1 MAALNHHKPYNI
13 GIDGYVYCDRRN
25 VEESNPWAAHDEPS
39 GHDDDQQAKEDYE
52 WLTYRPE
59 QYEIFPAAE
68 AVNILQFAKVWLQ
81 MQ

>member
-13 GIDGYVYCDRRN
+13 GIDGYGYGDRRN
-25 VEESNPWAAHDEPS
+25 DEESNPWAAHDEPS
-39 GHDDDQQAKEDYE
+39 AQDDDQQAKEDCG
-52 WLTYRPE
+52 WSTYRPE

>member
-25 VEESNPWAAHDEPS
+25 VEESNPWAAHDESS

-59 QYEIFPAAE
+59 QCEIFQATE

>member
-13 GIDGYVYCDRRN
+13 GIDGYVYCDRGN
-25 VEESNPWAAHDEPS
+25 VEESNPWAAHDESS
-39 GHDDDQQAKEDYE
+39 GHDDQQAKEDYE

-59 QYEIFPAAE
+59 QCEIFPATE

>member
-13 GIDGYVYCDRRN
+13 GIDGYVYCDRGK
-25 VEESNPWAAHDEPS
+25 VEESNPAAAHDKLSE
-39 GHDDDQQAKEDYE
+39 HADDRQVKEDCE
-52 WLTYRPE
+52 WSTYRPE